1 MPPQLGGTLERVPAP
16 VIACVLPRWHSG
28 AVVSDVLGRET
39 STYLDHL
46 RVERGLSA
54 NSLAAYGRDLTRYI
68 AWLRARG
75 VTEPSAVTG
84 DLLESYASFLRSPAP
99 EGPSLAPASI
109 ARMLAA
115 VRGLHR
121 FWAIEHVTA
130 DDLTRYVTPPKPDRR
145 LPKALSVDEVQRLI
159 AAAGM
164 DGDTP
169 SASSSS
175 ASSSSLCDVA
185 LIELLYGTGARISE
199 VVALD
204 VDDVERALGDPA
216 LGLRLI
222 GKGDKERLVP
232 LGSYARAA
240 VEAWLVRGRPA
251 LATRAVRATP
261 ALLLNERGGRLSR
274 QSAFNRVRAAAH
286 RAGIVTEVSPHSLR
300 HSYATH
306 LLDGGADVRVV
317 QELLGHA
324 SVTTTQIYTLVTVDH
339 LRDVYREAHPR
350 ARSAAR

>member
-1 MPPQLGGTLERVPAP
+1 M
-16 VIACVLPRWHSG
+16 
-28 AVVSDVLGRET
+28 VSDSLGREI
-39 STYLDHL
+39 SAYVDHL
-46 RVERGLSA
+46 RVERGLSV
-54 NSLAAYGRDLTRYI
+54 NTLAAYGRDLDRY
-68 AWLRARG
+68 ASWLHAHAIC
-75 VTEPSAVTG
+75 TPQAVTG
-84 DLLESYASFLRSPAP
+84 DTLESYATSLRSPASDDS
-99 EGPSLAPASI
+99 SLAPASI

-121 FWAIEHVTA
+121 FWAIEHVTS
-130 DDLTRYVTPPKPDRR
+130 DDLARYVTPPKATRR
-145 LPKALSVDEVQRLI
+145 LPKALSVDEVQRLL
-159 AAAGM
+159 AAAGS
-164 DGDTP
+164 DGESTT
-169 SASSSS
+169 SSQ
-175 ASSSSLCDVA
+175 LCDVS
-185 LIELLYGTGARISE
+185 LTELLYGTGARISE

-204 VDDVERALGDPA
+204 VDDLERALSDHTV
-216 LGLRLI
+216 GLRLM

-251 LATRAVRATP
+251 LAARAVRATP

-274 QSAFNRVRAAAH
+274 QSAFNRIRAAAH
-286 RAGIVTEVSPHSLR
+286 RAGITAEVSPHSLR

-350 ARSAAR
+350 ARDVEP

>member
-1 MPPQLGGTLERVPAP
+1 
-16 VIACVLPRWHSG
+16 
-28 AVVSDVLGRET
+28 VVSDSLGREI
-39 STYLDHL
+39 SAYGDHL
-46 RVERGLSA
+46 RVERGLSV
-54 NSLAAYGRDLTRYI
+54 NTLAAYGRDLDRY
-68 AWLRARG
+68 ASWLRAHDIH
-75 VTEPSAVTG
+75 TPQAVTG
-84 DLLESYASFLRSPAP
+84 DTLESYATSLRTPASD
-99 EGPSLAPASI
+99 EQSLAPASI

-121 FWAIEHVTA
+121 FWAIEHVTP
-130 DDLTRYVTPPKPDRR
+130 DDLARYVTPPKAARR
-145 LPKALSVDEVQRLI
+145 LPKALSVDGVQRLL
-159 AAAGM
+159 AAAGS
-164 DGDTP
+164 DGE
-169 SASSSS
+169 SSTTSS
-175 ASSSSLCDVA
+175 QLCDVA
-185 LIELLYGTGARISE
+185 LTELLYGTGARISE

-204 VDDVERALGDPA
+204 VDDLERALSDHTV
-216 LGLRLI
+216 GLRLI

-251 LATRAVRATP
+251 LAARAVRATP

-274 QSAFNRVRAAAH
+274 QSAFNRIRAAAR
-286 RAGIVTEVSPHSLR
+286 RAGITAEVSPHSLR

-350 ARSAAR
+350 ARDV